1 MDWRS
6 VIATKQVWMNKH
18 CERGRNGRRIDK
30 VVIHHNAG
38 VNQTTEDV
46 WRTWQTRVA
55 SAHYQVER
63 DGTIGQL
70 VRDIDTAYHC
80 GGGQNTSSIGIEHAN
95 VGGAAAGWPI
105 SSATLEAG
113 AHLVA
118 ALCLR
123 YGLGRPTWQRN
134 VFGHLDFWPT
144 ACPGL
149 LYTAYREAYVRR
161 AGQWYDAMLAG
172 NFGDRL
178 ESGPDDGVD
187 KDDRK
192 VIDVRML
199 RLPDGRVYLDNGVG
213 VQHLDYGHYQ
223 AETAAG
229 TPEVMVSEV
238 VLIRLMETRNQMA
251 HELAKTQAAYAA
263 AEAAQAASDGK

>member
-1 MDWRS
+1 MDWRN
-6 VIATKQVWMNKH
+6 VIADKQVWMNKH
-18 CERGRNGRRIDK
+18 YERGRNGRRVDK

-38 VNQTTEDV
+38 VNMTTEDV

-70 VRDIDTAYHC
+70 VRDSNTAYHSK
-80 GGGQNTSSIGIEHAN
+80 GGPNTSSFGIEHAN

-105 SSATLEAG
+105 SAATLEAG

-118 ALCLR
+118 ALCRL

-144 ACPGL
+144 ACPGQ
-149 LYTAYREAYVRR
+149 LYTTYRESYMRR
-161 AGQWYDAMLAG
+161 AGQWYDAMRAG

-178 ESGPDDGVD
+178 
-187 KDDRK
+187 
-192 VIDVRML
+192 
-199 RLPDGRVYLDNGVG
+199 
-213 VQHLDYGHYQ
+213 
-223 AETAAG
+223 
-229 TPEVMVSEV
+229 
-238 VLIRLMETRNQMA
+238 
-251 HELAKTQAAYAA
+251 
-263 AEAAQAASDGK
+263 